1 MDNDTVFPALSGDE
15 IIVGKYRGTDHS
27 RMTKAIVILTNY
39 RLLIRWQ
46 GTICGCF
53 TRSSYSSIRLDSIDR
68 IDDMRSDASLAIF
81 FMIFVLVAGI
91 ISMIYGFVFGLISF
105 QSLGTLVTI
114 VDVVIFIFLWC
125 SNQNRYITFKGSFG
139 SETIIFQKT
148 IANEFEERLSEM
160 IHQRSIQCF
169 TGKNEHN
176 GSLLASEPSA
186 PMVSRNII
194 DIEMETEKKYAY
206 QPLPSVA

>member
-1 MDNDTVFPALSGDE
+1 
-15 IIVGKYRGTDHS
+15 
-27 RMTKAIVILTNY
+27 MTA
-39 RLLIRWQ
+39 
-46 GTICGCF
+46 
-53 TRSSYSSIRLDSIDR
+53 
-68 IDDMRSDASLAIF
+68 A
-81 FMIFVLVAGI
+81 
-91 ISMIYGFVFGLISF
+91 
-105 QSLGTLVTI
+105 TI
-114 VDVVIFIFLWC
+114 VQANSGLLTAAFSTIMGIPLSTDVASSDQPEMVSVFDHHKTTYSYGCVGNRSATTTDDDRCLLFIKTLK
-125 SNQNRYITFKGSFG
+125 NGTFQTDVKANAKIEEIKAHLHELLGVPPDEQRLIYNGKQLEDGSFG

>member
-1 MDNDTVFPALSGDE
+1 MDNDTVFPALSGGE

-27 RMTKAIVILTNY
+27 RMTKAVVILTNF

-46 GTICGCF
+46 RTICGCF
-53 TRSSYSSIRLDSIDR
+53 TRSSYSSIRLNSIDR
-68 IDDMRSDASLAIF
+68 IDDMRSDPS
-81 FMIFVLVAGI
+81 
-91 ISMIYGFVFGLISF
+91 
-105 QSLGTLVTI
+105 
-114 VDVVIFIFLWC
+114 
-125 SNQNRYITFKGSFG
+125 SFG
-139 SETIIFQKT
+139 SETIIFQKA

-176 GSLLASEPSA
+176 GSRLLSEPSA

-194 DIEMETEKKYAY
+194 DIEMETDKIYAY